1 MYVMM
6 YLQLLFLSG
15 LLCASLP
22 PPVFSNRVE
31 TDEIDWKKRSS
42 IRDVEDLKVIYDLT
56 RSTRHADG
64 LFTSG
69 YSKLLSQL
77 TAKDYLESLVAN
89 QVNGDL
95 IENRFPVKR
104 HSDAIFTD
112 NYSRYRKQM
121 AAKKYL
127 KSMLQGKRS
136 VENLS
141 ISPDSDSSQ
150 TVDDTM
156 FHDIINQLTLD
167 L

>member
-1 MYVMM
+1 
-6 YLQLLFLSG
+6 
-15 LLCASLP
+15 C
-22 PPVFSNRVE
+22 
-31 TDEIDWKKRSS
+31 
-42 IRDVEDLKVIYDLT
+42 

-77 TAKDYLESLVAN
+77 TAKDNLESLVAK
-89 QVNGDL
+89 Q
-95 IENRFPVKR
+95 FPVKR

-127 KSMLQGKRS
+127 NSMLQGKRS

-141 ISPDSDSSQ
+141 ISPDSSSSQ

-156 FHDIINQLTLD
+156 FHDITNQLTLVGHIC
-167 L
+167 LQTQERTIS